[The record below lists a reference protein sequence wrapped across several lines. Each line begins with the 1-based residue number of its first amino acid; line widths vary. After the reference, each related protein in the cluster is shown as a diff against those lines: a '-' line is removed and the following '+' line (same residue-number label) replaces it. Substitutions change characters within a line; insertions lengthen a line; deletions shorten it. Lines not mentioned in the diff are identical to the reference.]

1 VFLDRLQSGF
11 LLFETQQGLVRVELS
26 LRQRIYLLW
35 TFRNFR
41 QLSTPLL
48 NPRQRTLVNALF
60 RNHVGVVPHSG
71 NSLHVIGVVENFV
84 PATALIEVP
93 IDASPVQQP
102 AHEPAQGKE
111 RLGEVI
117 AQPVEIAPQPNPV
130 HSPSPR
136 FTWFIFGWSKLR
148 MSRLATTIGALCLCI
163 ISVAAWHRM
172 QLVPASQAH
181 NQNRLQQ
188 INAIAVPDSPR
199 PAEPATI
206 AEIPTVSAP
215 PPASAPIP
223 AAPEAAVMRAS
234 ITAEVPVQTSAP
246 VPAPIPTPKP
256 TIRVHD
262 AASTPNRPLSGQ
274 NSSISGIQAS
284 RPPLRFAYPVYPDI
298 RARGVVSLTAGLDSD
313 GAVRTVRVVSGNRA
327 LAAAAVQAVRQWRY
341 RPYLKDGQPVPTE
354 TNIVISFISDDA
366 ISMTFPPNIPAIH

>member
-41 QLSTPLL
+41 QLSVPLL

-84 PATALIEVP
+84 PK
-93 IDASPVQQP
+93 
-102 AHEPAQGKE
+102 PAQEAAPKKE
-111 RLGEVI
+111 RLEEVI

-130 HSPSPR
+130 PSPSPR

-148 MSRLATTIGALCLCI
+148 TSRLATTIGALCLCI
-163 ISVAAWHRM
+163 ISVGAWHRM

-181 NQNRLQQ
+181 NQTRLQQ
-188 INAIAVPDSPR
+188 VNAIAVLDSPR

-206 AEIPTVSAP
+206 VEIPTVSAP

-223 AAPEAAVMRAS
+223 AAPEAAVMPAS
-234 ITAEVPVQTSAP
+234 IAAEVPVQTSAP
-246 VPAPIPTPKP
+246 VSAPIPTPKRE
-256 TIRVHD
+256 IRIP
-262 AASTPNRPLSGQ
+262 ATSTPNLPLSGQ
-274 NSSISGIQAS
+274 NSSIQAS

-313 GAVRTVRVVSGNRA
+313 GAVRSVRVVSGNRA

-366 ISMTFPPNIPAIH
+366 ISMTFPPSIPAIH